1 MTDRTPRRRQEEIAG
16 SVHPAKRAWRTLV
29 RVRDASEGYCHVVVP
44 AWDAH
49 RAIRLY
55 FHDVPDEIRPR
66 MTAGARLH
74 AKVNIG
80 AQSFEEIYFDEWE
93 PE

>member
-1 MTDRTPRRRQEEIAG
+1 MPRLKPAG
-16 SVHPAKRAWRTLV
+16 SVHPAKRPWRTLV
-29 RVRDASEGYCHVVVP
+29 RVRDVSPEAGHCRVVVP
-44 AWDAH
+44 AWNAH
-49 RAIRLY
+49 HAIRLY
-55 FHDVPDEIRPR
+55 FRDIPDEAALR

-80 AQSFEEIYFDEWE
+80 ARSREEVRFDEWE